1 MNMLGKDPKRFN
13 KIQAYHDKHEKLAA
27 SNKADADAD
36 NDSENPTDDDDDDDE
51 LEETARDDSTK
62 TVTTKTGTTKKSAP
76 KKTTTTVKQSAT
88 TTPASPTLQNGVI
101 AKITKIIKGRKQE
114 DRRRH
119 RSVDYG
125 YWSAPSDSEY
135 EEKRRIATTL
145 SGRTLKLVKLKETID
160 RHAAWCPFVHLNKK
174 LHHAH
179 RRIRALQHRPN
190 NEPELPK
197 TLDELAKR
205 GHDNDDHDDD
215 HIEKE
220 ETNGEDEDDSD
231 SMEEIIIKVPRKRK
245 TQVMAAFE
253 KKSAQVEQLAPP
265 NDDEPERPLAPPPGN
280 EDKSTAPPRE
290 KAASKAKATP
300 AKETAHTTKV
310 STKPVLEESLMDP
323 VHGLSSNGLREYDA
337 EAGSRGGQ
345 DSPMDAEDKTN
356 KTDDATGCARNQSF
370 FANEAAKSEDEAPR
384 ESSLSSGE
392 EIEEAHNAY
401 LKRQQD
407 LGLAAVT
414 TAEAAKKRKVSETE
428 PKADAEPVSKTRKIR
443 AD

>member
-1 MNMLGKDPKRFN
+1 MNMLGKDPKRFS
-13 KIQAYHDKHEKLAA
+13 KIQAFHDKHGKLAA
-27 SNKADADAD
+27 LNKADADAD
-36 NDSENPTDDDDDDDE
+36 DVSENPTDADDDDDDE

-101 AKITKIIKGRKQE
+101 TKITKIIKGRKQG
-114 DRRRH
+114 DRRPH

-135 EEKRRIATTL
+135 EEKRRSATTL
-145 SGRTLKLVKLKETID
+145 SGRMLKLVKLKETID

-245 TQVMAAFE
+245 TQFMAAFE

-265 NDDEPERPLAPPPGN
+265 NDDEPKQPTGSESLPGN
-280 EDKSTAPPRE
+280 EHDSTSIVDAT
-290 KAASKAKATP
+290 AGATDQNSSLTKATRSKDEALSRTSRAQSSFP
-300 AKETAHTTKV
+300 DSDIAVPGKNDVDHQENSHAALSTTPDDHKFKQLIRAVNAVPQPSVELDETA
-310 STKPVLEESLMDP
+310 
-323 VHGLSSNGLREYDA
+323 R
-337 EAGSRGGQ
+337 AG
-345 DSPMDAEDKTN
+345 
-356 KTDDATGCARNQSF
+356 
-370 FANEAAKSEDEAPR
+370 
-384 ESSLSSGE
+384 
-392 EIEEAHNAY
+392 
-401 LKRQQD
+401 
-407 LGLAAVT
+407 
-414 TAEAAKKRKVSETE
+414 AAKKRKASLTE
-428 PKADAEPVSKTRKIR
+428 PNADAEPVSKTRKIR

>member
-1 MNMLGKDPKRFN
+1 MLGKDPKRFN
-13 KIQAYHDKHEKLAA
+13 KIQAFHDKHEKLAA

-36 NDSENPTDDDDDDDE
+36 DDSENPTDDDDDDDE

-101 AKITKIIKGRKQE
+101 TKITKIIKGRKQG
-114 DRRRH
+114 DRRPH

-145 SGRTLKLVKLKETID
+145 SGRMLKLVKLKETID

-197 TLDELAKR
+197 TLAELAKR
-205 GHDNDDHDDD
+205 GDGNDDHDDD

-220 ETNGEDEDDSD
+220 ETNSEDEDSD
-231 SMEEIIIKVPRKRK
+231 SMEQITIYVPRKRK

-253 KKSAQVEQLAPP
+253 KKTAQVEQLPQLNA
-265 NDDEPERPLAPPPGN
+265 EEAGRPSAPPPGN
-280 EDKSTAPPRE
+280 EDKSTAPPRK
-290 KAASKAKATP
+290 KAASKAKVTP
-300 AKETAHTTKV
+300 TKETAHTTKV

-323 VHGLSSNGLREYDA
+323 G
-337 EAGSRGGQ
+337 RGGQ
-345 DSPMDAEDKTN
+345 DSPIDAEDKTN
-356 KTDDATGCARNQSF
+356 KTDDATGGARNQSVTTSK
-370 FANEAAKSEDEAPR
+370 AAESNDETSER
-384 ESSLSSGE
+384 SSLSSSE
-392 EIEEAHNAY
+392 DLEARNKAY
-401 LKRQQD
+401 LEHQR
-407 LGLAAVT
+407 GHSSAAVT
-414 TAEAAKKRKVSETE
+414 TAEAAKKRKVSEIE
-428 PKADAEPVSKTRKIR
+428 PNADAEPVSKTRKIR